1 MPFCAERGIGILAY
15 SPLMQGLLTGN
26 WQCADEVP
34 TYRARTR
41 HFSGTRPK
49 SRHGEAGHEELLM
62 STLAQVRLARR
73 AEGGVRGGSWAV
85 GVSGGGQWTVG
96 SGQWT
101 VRESG
106 EL

>member
-26 WQCADEVP
+26 WQSADEVP

-62 STLAQVRLARR
+62 STLAQVRLARH
-73 AEGGVRGGSWAV
+73 AEGVVTFVGGGPEAVRSGRRIVRGVMSLKEW
-85 GVSGGGQWTVG
+85 
-96 SGQWT
+96 
-101 VRESG
+101 
-106 EL
+106 